1 MRVFGWQTLMRN
13 ESENGGIFIFAPS
26 TGLDI
31 FLKGLSKSIY
41 AGTRKMVN
49 YA

>member
-13 ESENGGIFIFAPS
+13 ESENGGIHAPS
-26 TGLDI
+26 TGLD
-31 FLKGLSKSIY
+31 FLKDLSKSIY

>member
-13 ESENGGIFIFAPS
+13 ESDNGVIFATS
-26 TGLDI
+26 TGLD
-31 FLKGLSKSIY
+31 FLKDLSRSIY